1 MKITTADVYS
11 MNASFSIMTMMTLIT
26 AEMDMANSIVGF
38 NLSYQ
43 SKKNDKTNFSKIKLK
58 IKLLYQE
65 QVRLSSMV
73 QIRFEY
79 LNIEI

>member
-43 SKKNDKTNFSKIKLK
+43 SKKNDKTNFSKIELK

-73 QIRFEY
+73 QIRFE
-79 LNIEI
+79 